1 MDLDAFEWSQWMQ
14 PLIVKIKENT
24 RNYMLQL
31 VSTIYTA
38 IQLSQAAEYFG
49 LSEADVL
56 QELVVARGWEYNEA
70 TQILHP
76 AKSGKC
82 RHLLIEMCVCV
93 CADNYLH
100 LVPVDRHTAESNQF
114 AKLADIVLNLEKF

>member
-14 PLIVKIKENT
+14 PLIIKIKENT

-31 VSTIYTA
+31 VSTIYTT

-49 LSEADVL
+49 LSEPDVL

-82 RHLLIEMCVCV
+82 RHLLIRMV
-93 CADNYLH
+93 
-100 LVPVDRHTAESNQF
+100 
-114 AKLADIVLNLEKF
+114 VLTFTCI